1 MTSSLSCSVKHLSSC
16 ERRIVSHSFSLAD
29 VIRNIMR
36 NELQLP
42 SQKASFGYLASNQ
55 IPRNEPSRIKKT
67 FTKIT
72 EPNSQTSN
80 LQISKNL
87 INRIDASSQNERHFL
102 LWIILINAAAEPQI
116 FQHYHSLRISY
127 QTVGVVKMASRCF
140 SLSKRSKMRQNIPFR
155 TCFFFSPPFSFKCLF
170 RWNGAV
176 SVPWNT
182 FAFMCVPLQCHLL
195 FFIGTANLCQYFVN
209 RIYAS
214 ISKGTNSNDKS
225 GSLFG

>member
-1 MTSSLSCSVKHLSSC
+1 M
-16 ERRIVSHSFSLAD
+16 
-29 VIRNIMR
+29 IRNIIR

-42 SQKASFGYLASNQ
+42 SQKALFGYLASNQ

-67 FTKIT
+67 FTRIT
-72 EPNSQTSN
+72 EPNRQTSN

-102 LWIILINAAAEPQI
+102 LWIILNNAAAEPQI

-155 TCFFFSPPFSFKCLF
+155 TCFFLSSFPIQMFISLEWDGLC
-170 RWNGAV
+170 AV
-176 SVPWNT
+176 KHICFYVRSTAMSFVIFHRNSELVPV
-182 FAFMCVPLQCHLL
+182 F
-195 FFIGTANLCQYFVN
+195 CQ
-209 RIYAS
+209 
-214 ISKGTNSNDKS
+214 
-225 GSLFG
+225 